1 VRTHIEAQDA
11 LQAAGVPAGAALD
24 SLELLSNPHVIARHG
39 FEYVDTPGI
48 GPTPYPRVA
57 FTLSET
63 PVPIERPAPG
73 FGEANHYVLGELL
86 GLSADAISALEEQ
99 GIVARVPTGG
109 H

>member
-1 VRTHIEAQDA
+1 
-11 LQAAGVPAGAALD
+11 
-24 SLELLSNPHVIARHG
+24 VIARHG
-39 FEYVDTPGI
+39 FEYVETPGV

-73 FGEANHYVLGELL
+73 FGEANGYVLGELL
-86 GLSADAISALEEQ
+86 GMSGEDISALEQ
-99 GIVARVPTGG
+99 RGIVARVPTGG